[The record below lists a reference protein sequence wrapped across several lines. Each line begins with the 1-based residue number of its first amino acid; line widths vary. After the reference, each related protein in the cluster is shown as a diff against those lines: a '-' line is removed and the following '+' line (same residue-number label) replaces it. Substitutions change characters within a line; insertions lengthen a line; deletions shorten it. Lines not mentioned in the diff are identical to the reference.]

1 MNQTLKFLAI
11 LCLAAAPLASSA
23 QCRSFAKNKCMPE
36 MAPYKFNQ
44 TFNAAQLAPGE
55 EAEVELTFYSGQ
67 EYRLLVCA
75 HPILGPVNWKLA
87 DAAGTTLFESKADAP
102 KDNFEFKVATTQKLM
117 VHIDVPA
124 ADRGGNQMLTVG
136 CVAIL
141 VGYKE

>member
-1 MNQTLKFLAI
+1 MKQTLKLLAI
-11 LCLAAAPLASSA
+11 LGLMAAPLASDA
-23 QCRSFAKNKCMPE
+23 QCRSFAKNKCMPA

-75 HPILGPVNWKLA
+75 HPILGQVNWKLA
-87 DAAGTTLFESKADAP
+87 DAAGTTLFESNADAP
-102 KDNFEFKVATTQKLM
+102 KENFEFKVATTQKLL
-117 VHIDVPA
+117 VHIDVPK
-124 ADRGGNQMLTVG
+124 ADRGGNELLTVG